1 MPDLYATLIME
12 HPEMR
17 RPFLAM
23 AFMAIMTQASSA
35 LAQAPDPNFYYK
47 LSTQFLGENMPM
59 DVFDGGRRNNQARLN
74 NDQNVSGQHWQFE
87 PIGKD
92 SYRLRT
98 EFAGPGMC
106 LEINSSTNRPELRDC
121 GDFTGQFWQIRQS
134 DEWMVLTTT
143 FGGSNMCL
151 DIDPD
156 SNQPELRRC
165 SDYSGQFWRLQWTGE
180 RVSWPPTR

>member
-121 GDFTGQFWQIRQS
+121 GDFTGQFWQITQS
-134 DEWMVLTTT
+134 GEWVVLTTA
-143 FGGSNMCL
+143 FGGRDMCL
-151 DIDPD
+151 DIDRG
-156 SNQPELRRC
+156 SNQPELLRC
-165 SDYSGQFWRLQWTGE
+165 GDYSGQSWRLQRTGQ
-180 RVSWPPTR
+180 RVP